1 MEISMT
7 IYQQSANPNATNSE
21 LDAKVIIEH
30 DNEVGHMTYLDLLT
44 ELQSL
49 DEDVL
54 LEPVTVYDS
63 LDQVFLPVGRII
75 SNKSTYL
82 EV

>member
-1 MEISMT
+1 MT
-7 IYQQSANPNATNSE
+7 IYRQSANPNATNSE

-44 ELQSL
+44 ELQHF
-49 DEDVL
+49 DDDAL

-75 SNKSTYL
+75 NNNSIWL
-82 EV
+82 DA